1 MSLLFWIGLVF
12 ADSLSKI
19 EIKIKQEVITVEIAD
34 EAHERAKGL
43 MFRKKMPED
52 EGMLFVYK
60 IEENRSF
67 WMRNTY
73 IPLSIAYLD
82 KTGVIIHIADMNPL
96 DESSVSSVHP
106 AQYALEMNQGWF
118 EKHQIMVGMRVDK
131 LP

>member
-1 MSLLFWIGLVF
+1 MSMLFWVGSVF

-19 EIKIKQEVITVEIAD
+19 EIKIKQKTITVEVAD

-82 KTGVIIHIADMNPL
+82 KKGVIINIEDMNPL

-118 EKHQIMVGMRVDK
+118 DKHQIMVGMRVDK